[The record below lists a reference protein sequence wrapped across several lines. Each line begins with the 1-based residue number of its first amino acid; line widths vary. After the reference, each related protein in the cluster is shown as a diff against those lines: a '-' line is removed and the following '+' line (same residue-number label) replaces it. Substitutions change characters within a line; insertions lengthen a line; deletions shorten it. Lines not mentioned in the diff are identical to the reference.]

1 MKRQNGF
8 TLIELVI
15 VIVILGILAVTA
27 APKFLGL
34 QNDARHAA
42 LEGLKGT
49 VNGAANIVYG
59 KSAVK
64 GTEID
69 ATGEINNGDDKIA
82 TAYGYPTATEAG
94 IVAALNNF
102 SEDWG
107 IITDADALAS
117 GAIKLTLKEY
127 DARTPTSDTPAGD
140 AKTGAK
146 EVPNHC
152 YIIYTQATGQSTPA
166 KVQIPN
172 NACLDGA
179 TAVSAK

>member
-1 MKRQNGF
+1 MKQQNGF

-69 ATGEINNGDDKIA
+69 ATGNIVNGTNTVE
-82 TAYGYPTATEAG
+82 TAFGYPTATEAG
-94 IVAALNNF
+94 IVASLNNF
-102 SEDWG
+102 GEDWG
-107 IITDADALAS
+107 LITDADALAS

-127 DARTPTSDTPAGD
+127 DNRTPTTDTVKSGSA
-140 AKTGAK
+140 

-152 YIIYTQATGQSTPA
+152 YIIYTQAADQSTPA

-179 TAVSAK
+179 TPVGT

>member
-59 KSAVK
+59 KSAIK
-64 GTEID
+64 GSEID
-69 ATGEINNGDDKIA
+69 ATSSISNGTNSVT
-82 TAYGYPTATEAG
+82 TAFGYPTATEAG
-94 IVAALNNF
+94 IIASLNNF
-102 SEDWG
+102 DEDWG
-107 IITDADALAS
+107 LITDAEALAS

-127 DARTPTSDTPAGD
+127 NLRTPTTD
-140 AKTGAK
+140 ATKSEATQ
-146 EVPNHC
+146 VPNHC
-152 YIIYTQATGQSTPA
+152 YIIYTEAADQSTPA

-179 TAVSAK
+179 TSVGA